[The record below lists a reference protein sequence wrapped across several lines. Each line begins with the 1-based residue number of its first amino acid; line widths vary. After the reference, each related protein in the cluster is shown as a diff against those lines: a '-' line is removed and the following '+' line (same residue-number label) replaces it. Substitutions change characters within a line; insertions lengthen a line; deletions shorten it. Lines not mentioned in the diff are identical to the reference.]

1 MDSGKVK
8 RRAAGRDLTGFGGQW
23 HIPDARP
30 SDQVDK
36 RGPVGGGSWPSAC

>member
-1 MDSGKVK
+1 M
-8 RRAAGRDLTGFGGQW
+8 GRDLTGFGGQW

-36 RGPVGGGSWPSAC
+36 RGWLVVAVGRVPASVQDAFQV